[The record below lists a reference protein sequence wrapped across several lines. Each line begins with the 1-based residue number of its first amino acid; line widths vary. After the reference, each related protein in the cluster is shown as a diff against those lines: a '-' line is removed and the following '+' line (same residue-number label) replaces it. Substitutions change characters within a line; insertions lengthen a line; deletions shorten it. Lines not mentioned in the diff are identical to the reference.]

1 MDVINKHDIFAIVE
15 THATHNAELNICN
28 FKHFIKCRDKSG
40 KRTFGGLSVYVN
52 QKLSEGISYVP
63 TENKNAI
70 WCKLDKTFF
79 NFQKD
84 IYLGTV
90 YLSPSNFERSNSV
103 DLIGELEVEMLHFL
117 QKGDIIV
124 QGDFNARTG
133 NMQETISDDDNVFLN
148 VPEDYEADE
157 PYIRQSQDSGT
168 INSRGRN
175 LLETCT
181 ALNLRILNGRIVG
194 DLGGKKTCFHYN
206 GSSVVDYVIAYKNI
220 LRNVQYL
227 IVNPLKPHLSDHC
240 HISYAIKAS
249 PARSDS
255 TGLPSSCK
263 LTEHNRLWWNI
274 KLKDKLKRS
283 LQSQEFQSKFEDA
296 LSHDNVNIATELVN
310 QALVEACKTAG
321 LKSQKQKHSHKQ
333 RKNWFDQECETEK
346 ENLKSLGKRISHN
359 PDNVQLRTILH
370 EKKKSFKKTCQRKKY
385 SYLSKKIADI
395 DYRNSKDT
403 WKQIGTIFNLRK
415 RKTEKVETVR
425 AEEFYK
431 YFKQQNEGFQNSC
444 SEMEARGKSKENE
457 TGPLDYLISD
467 EEFDTAI
474 CKLKANKAPGI
485 DNILNEV
492 LKVGKDFIK
501 GHLITLFNRILST
514 GKYPLIWS
522 FGLIVP
528 VHKKDDPSKVENYRG
543 ITLLSS
549 LSKLFTTI
557 LNNRLYD
564 YATKKGILK
573 DEQGGFRKMHGTV
586 DSLFIL
592 KMLIDKYVKSKPQ
605 RQRNLLFSCFVDF
618 SKAFDTVPRKKLFDK
633 LRTVGINGH
642 FLEVLMSMYSNDKS
656 AVKIENK
663 ITETFPCHIGVKQ
676 GCMLSPTLFNI
687 YLSDLPEMLNIAS
700 TTEVMLRERPTNC
713 LLYADDLVIFA
724 RSPEGLQRILN
735 KLESF
740 CEKVDLTVNLD
751 KTKVMIFNNSGKS
764 LNNYSFKYGTN
775 KLENTKSYRY
785 LGLTLCPYGNFTL
798 ARQELKKAS
807 LKALFKLRNEM
818 GNHFS
823 ENIKLTFK
831 LFDALIS
838 PILMYGSEIW
848 GIDCNG
854 KLDTDPEELV
864 QNKFLKWLLGVNKY
878 CNNNACRAETGRFP
892 LRMTAQCRTLKF
904 WLTLV
909 KHEENNCH
917 KLSQVAYNDIK
928 RIKDKI
934 SWSQKIKNFLYH
946 IGLGILWEKAH
957 PPDVGAVS
965 FVRQRL
971 EDIELQRWFSEMNN
985 DTRKDPNQ
993 SNKMRTYRKVK
1004 KIDNYRCEDYLHQV
1018 TNIRHRTTMTKLRL
1032 SNHRLAIETGRYM
1045 RPYKKPNERICPLCK
1060 KEAEDEKHFL
1070 VSCPGYQEKRKSLFE
1085 HLSTEFKIPIGKM
1098 STENIFLLLL
1108 NPPSNNTELQ
1118 KIIAKYVHECYEI
1131 RKNT

>member
-1 MDVINKHDIFAIVE
+1 MGTCGQPGYD
-15 THATHNAELNICN
+15 AELNIRN
-28 FKHFIKCRDKSG
+28 FKHIIKYRDKSG
-40 KRTFGGLSVYVN
+40 KRAFGGLSVYVN
-52 QKLSEGISYVP
+52 QKLSEGVSYVP
-63 TENKNAI
+63 TKNKNAI
-70 WCKLDKTFF
+70 WCKLDKTYF

-103 DLIGELEVEMLHFL
+103 DLIGELEVEMLHFS
-117 QKGDIIV
+117 QRGDIVV

-133 NMQETISDDDNVFLN
+133 GMQETISDDDNAFLN
-148 VPEDYEADE
+148 APEDYEADE
-157 PYIRQSQDSGT
+157 QYIRQSQDSGT
-168 INSRGRN
+168 INCRGRS

-194 DLGGKKTCFHYN
+194 DLDGKKTCFHYN
-206 GSSVVDYVIAYKNI
+206 GSSVVDYVIASKNI

-240 HISYAIKAS
+240 HISYAIKAN

-255 TGLPSSCK
+255 IGSSSSCN
-263 LTEHNRLWWNI
+263 LTEHNRLCWNI
-274 KLKDKLKRS
+274 NSKDKLERT
-283 LQSQEFQSKFEDA
+283 LESQEFQSKLEEA
-296 LSHDNVNIATELVN
+296 SLHDNVNIATELVS
-310 QALVEACKTAG
+310 QTLVAACKIAG
-321 LKSQKQKHSHKQ
+321 LKSQKQKSSYKQ
-333 RKNWFDQECETEK
+333 RKAWFDQDCETEK
-346 ENLKSLGKRISHN
+346 ENLKSLGKQISRN
-359 PDNVQLRTILH
+359 PDNVQLRTLLH
-370 EKKKSFKKTCQRKKY
+370 EKKKSFKKTCKRKKCL
-385 SYLSKKIADI
+385 YLRKKIADI

-415 RKTEKVETVR
+415 RKTGKVETVR

-431 YFKQQNEGFQNSC
+431 YFKQQNQGPQNNC
-444 SEMEARGKSKENE
+444 SEKETFRKSEENE

-467 EEFDTAI
+467 EEFDVAM

-501 GHLITLFNRILST
+501 RYLITLFNRILST
-514 GKYPLIWS
+514 GKYPLLWS

-528 VHKKDDPSKVENYRG
+528 VHKKDDPSKAENYRG

-549 LSKLFTTI
+549 LSKLFTSI

-573 DEQGGFRKMHGTV
+573 DEQGGFRKMHGTA
-586 DSLFIL
+586 DSIFIL
-592 KMLIDKYVKSKPQ
+592 KALIDKYVKSKSQ
-605 RQRNLLFSCFVDF
+605 RQRNMLFSCFVDF
-618 SKAFDTVPRKKLFDK
+618 SKAFDRVPRNKLFDK
-633 LRTVGINGH
+633 LRTVGIKGH
-642 FLEVLMSMYSNDKS
+642 FLEVLISMYSNDKS

-663 ITETFPCHIGVKQ
+663 ITQTFLCHNGVKQ

-687 YLSDLPEMLNIAS
+687 YLSDLPETLNITS

-713 LLYADDLVIFA
+713 LLYADDLVVFA
-724 RSPEGLQRILN
+724 RSAKGLQRILN

-740 CEKVDLTVNLD
+740 CEQADLNVNLD

-764 LNNYSFKYGTN
+764 LNNYSFRYGMN
-775 KLENTKSYRY
+775 KLENAKSYRY
-785 LGLTLCPYGNFTL
+785 LGLTLCPYGNFNL

-807 LKALFKLRNEM
+807 LKALFKLRKEM

-823 ENIKLTFK
+823 ENIKLTIK

-892 LRMTAQCRTLKF
+892 LRIKAQCRTFKF
-904 WLTLV
+904 WLTLAI
-909 KHEENNCH
+909 HEENNRY

-928 RIKDKI
+928 WIKDKAL
-934 SWSQKIKNFLYH
+934 WSQKIKNSLYH
-946 IGLGILWEKAH
+946 IGLGNLWEKAH
-957 PPDVGAVS
+957 FSDVNIVS
-965 FVRQRL
+965 IIRQRL

-985 DTRKDPNQ
+985 DKRKDPNQ

-1004 KIDNYRCEDYLHQV
+1004 TIDNYRCEDYLHQV

-1045 RPYKKPNERICPLCK
+1045 RPYKKPNERMCPLCK
-1060 KEAEDEKHFL
+1060 REAEDEKHFL
-1070 VSCPGYQEKRKSLFE
+1070 VSCPVYQEKRKSLFE
-1085 HLSTEFKIPIGKM
+1085 CLYKEFKISM
-1098 STENIFLLLL
+1098 VEMTTENVFLLLL
-1108 NPPSNNTELQ
+1108 NPPSNNVELQ
-1118 KIIAKYVHECYEI
+1118 KIIAKHIHDCYEI
-1131 RKNT
+1131 RQKT

>member
-1 MDVINKHDIFAIVE
+1 MDWNEIFRIHVTESSVLSVVTQKLHVVIQNHSDLFKDELGTIKGLSAKLELKEGVSPKFFRARTVPYALQQAVEDEYNRLERDGIIRKVEFSDWATPMVHVPKFDGSTRSCGNYAITVNPHLNVPSYPIPLPEDVFHKLRGGQKYTKLDLKNAYQQLTLDEESQKFVTINTHRGLYRYTHLPFGIASSPAVFQRTMDVILQGLDQVACIQDDILL
-15 THATHNAELNICN
+15 TGKDDAEHLSNLA
-28 FKHFIKCRDKSG
+28 RVLT
-40 KRTFGGLSVYVN
+40 RLQEYGLRL
-52 QKLSEGISYVP
+52 KLSKCKFMQRTVTYMGYKLSADGISP
-63 TENKNAI
+63 TE
-70 WCKLDKTFF
+70 
-79 NFQKD
+79 
-84 IYLGTV
+84 
-90 YLSPSNFERSNSV
+90 
-103 DLIGELEVEMLHFL
+103 
-117 QKGDIIV
+117 
-124 QGDFNARTG
+124 
-133 NMQETISDDDNVFLN
+133 
-148 VPEDYEADE
+148 
-157 PYIRQSQDSGT
+157 
-168 INSRGRN
+168 
-175 LLETCT
+175 
-181 ALNLRILNGRIVG
+181 
-194 DLGGKKTCFHYN
+194 
-206 GSSVVDYVIAYKNI
+206 
-220 LRNVQYL
+220 
-227 IVNPLKPHLSDHC
+227 
-240 HISYAIKAS
+240 
-249 PARSDS
+249 
-255 TGLPSSCK
+255 
-263 LTEHNRLWWNI
+263 
-274 KLKDKLKRS
+274 
-283 LQSQEFQSKFEDA
+283 
-296 LSHDNVNIATELVN
+296 
-310 QALVEACKTAG
+310 
-321 LKSQKQKHSHKQ
+321 
-333 RKNWFDQECETEK
+333 
-346 ENLKSLGKRISHN
+346 
-359 PDNVQLRTILH
+359 
-370 EKKKSFKKTCQRKKY
+370 
-385 SYLSKKIADI
+385 
-395 DYRNSKDT
+395 
-403 WKQIGTIFNLRK
+403 
-415 RKTEKVETVR
+415 EKVEAIKSAPTPENATQVR
-425 AEEFYK
+425 AFLGLLNYHGKFIPNLSTIVHPLNQLLQKDKEFQWTAACDQAFRLAK
-431 YFKQQNEGFQNSC
+431 ESLT
-444 SEMEARGKSKENE
+444 SSKVLVHFNPDLPIVLEC
-457 TGPLDYLISD
+457 DASQY
-467 EEFDTAI
+467 
-474 CKLKANKAPGI
+474 
-485 DNILNEV
+485 ILNEV

-633 LRTVGINGH
+633 FRTVGINGH

-724 RSPEGLQRILN
+724 RSAEGLQRILN

-928 RIKDKI
+928 WIKDKI

-965 FVRQRL
+965 IVRQRL

-1098 STENIFLLLL
+1098 STENIFFASIK
-1108 NPPSNNTELQ
+1108 PP
-1118 KIIAKYVHECYEI
+1118 K
-1131 RKNT
+1131 